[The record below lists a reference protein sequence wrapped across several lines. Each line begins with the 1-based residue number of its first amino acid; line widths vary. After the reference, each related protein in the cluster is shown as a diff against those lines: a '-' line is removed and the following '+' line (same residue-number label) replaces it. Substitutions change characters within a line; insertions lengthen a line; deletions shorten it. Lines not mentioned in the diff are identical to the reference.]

1 MLNIEQGRWDKIE
14 ELQSGHK
21 INVANLLFSKIDDEV
36 IEQQLSKLKA

>member
-21 INVANLLFSKIDDEV
+21 INAANLLFIKIEDEV
-36 IEQQLSKLKA
+36 IEYQLSKLKA